1 MRDIK
6 RIGPFLEKLGEL
18 WKFYPDLRFG
28 QLIYVL
34 TQDMKCGDIF
44 FPEESVWEEVI
55 QIGIDEIQAEINKQS
70 LKRRN
75 H

>member
-6 RIGPFLEKLGEL
+6 RIDPFLEKLGEL

-34 TQDMKCGDIF
+34 AQDMKFDDIF
-44 FPEESVWEEVI
+44 YPEEPIWEEAI
-55 QIGIDEIQAEINKQS
+55 QTGIDEIRTEINKHS
-70 LKRRN
+70 LKGRK
-75 H
+75 